1 MDRIYFRVQPQFMNS
16 LVPIVTRYIQFAGIA
31 GACFLGASRLR
42 RCVTGPGVRSF
53 VLLAAAMMA
62 QAQFKPVGPAPYS
75 PTVAHQKIRTLLEGI
90 DPGNRQKT
98 IATLSG
104 LLSWYRDILDEEL
117 VAAWQKDTRANVMEV
132 MESLADS
139 RVASRIVEFSWRERR
154 QTAFNLTYAPMFGN
168 LMARFPESSKPF
180 LDDLLSASQP
190 PDLSQ
195 PEAEAVCRILLDMPD
210 IGTWRNNAL
219 QILPHYRRAAESLLL
234 QDLHG
239 ADQEK
244 SYQAQRWQADLKIDG
259 AGNGNVQ
266 PNPRRRSTPSLSS
279 APDGI
284 APDNE
289 RSGPRRRSMPSLS
302 SAPGGIPADNQTE
315 SVILIPRA
323 SNDRPP
329 APTAANPAPA
339 HPPPS
344 PAPVPSTPPPLA
356 PPPSAPPLYSG
367 ARSGTL
373 ESSGGPIPQNA
384 EYVFRDV
391 PLVKMRL
398 DYDTKTWDARLVPG
412 EGQTQRLIVRNKSS
426 GPQKRCVVH
435 WSVIP

>member
-1 MDRIYFRVQPQFMNS
+1 MNG
-16 LVPIVTRYIQFAGIA
+16 LVWIAIRYIHSTVIA
-31 GACFLGASRLR
+31 GACLLGTSRVR
-42 RCVTGPGVRSF
+42 SCVTGPRARS
-53 VLLAAAMMA
+53 LLLFAAVMTAS
-62 QAQFKPVGPAPYS
+62 AQFKPVGPAPYS

-90 DPGNRQKT
+90 DPGNSQKT

-117 VAAWQKDTRANVMEV
+117 IAAWQKDNRANVTEV
-132 MESLADS
+132 LESLADS
-139 RVASRIVEFSWRERR
+139 RVASKIVEFSWRERR
-154 QTAFNLTYAPMFGN
+154 PAAFNLTYAPLLGN
-168 LMARFPESSKPF
+168 LMARFPESAKPF

-210 IGTWRNNAL
+210 IGTWRKSAL
-219 QILPHYRRAAESLLL
+219 QILPRYRRAAESVLL

-244 SYQAQRWQADLKIDG
+244 SYQAQRWQADLG
-259 AGNGNVQ
+259 MNAPANGSVQ
-266 PNPRRRSTPSLSS
+266 PSPRRRSTPTLSS
-279 APDGI
+279 APGGS

-289 RSGPRRRSMPSLS
+289 PPRRRSAPSLS
-302 SAPGGIPADNQTE
+302 AAPGGIPADNQSE
-315 SVILIPRA
+315 SVILIPRPG
-323 SNDRPP
+323 SNDPLPAPP
-329 APTAANPAPA
+329 AAKSAPA
-339 HPPPS
+339 LPPPS
-344 PAPVPSTPPPLA
+344 AAPVPAA
-356 PPPSAPPLYSG
+356 PPSPPSPLPPAPPLYSG

-373 ESSGGPIPQNA
+373 ESSGGAIPQNA

-412 EGQTQRLIVRNKSS
+412 KGQTQRLIVRNRSS

-435 WSVIP
+435 WTVIP

>member
-1 MDRIYFRVQPQFMNS
+1 VFF
-16 LVPIVTRYIQFAGIA
+16 
-31 GACFLGASRLR
+31 
-42 RCVTGPGVRSF
+42 
-53 VLLAAAMMA
+53 AAAMMA
-62 QAQFKPVGPAPYS
+62 NAQFKTIGPAPYS
-75 PTVAHQKIRTLLEGI
+75 PTVARQKIRTLLEGV
-90 DPGNRQKT
+90 DPSNSQKT
-98 IATLSG
+98 ITTLSG
-104 LLSWYRDILDEEL
+104 LLSWYRDLLDEEL
-117 VAAWQKDTRANVMEV
+117 IAAWQKDTRANLIKV

-139 RVASRIVEFSWRERR
+139 RVASRIIEFSWRERR
-154 QTAFNLTYAPMFGN
+154 QTAFNLTYAPMLGN
-168 LMARFPESSKPF
+168 LMARFPESAKPF
-180 LDDLLSASQP
+180 LDDLLPIPTSNQT

-195 PEAEAVCRILLDMPD
+195 PEAETVCRILLDMPD
-210 IGTWRNNAL
+210 IGTWRESAL
-219 QILPHYRRAAESLLL
+219 QILPHYRRAAESLLD

-239 ADQEK
+239 SDQEK
-244 SYQAQRWQADLKIDG
+244 SYQAQRWQADLKIDVP
-259 AGNGNVQ
+259 GNGNVQ

-279 APDGI
+279 APGGI
-284 APDNE
+284 PPDNE
-289 RSGPRRRSMPSLS
+289 QLGPRRRSAPSLS
-302 SAPGGIPADNQTE
+302 SAPGGIPPDKQTE

-329 APTAANPAPA
+329 ASATNSAPALPPPPAAPAP
-339 HPPPS
+339 
-344 PAPVPSTPPPLA
+344 ST

-373 ESSGGPIPQNA
+373 ESSGGPLPQNA

>member
-1 MDRIYFRVQPQFMNS
+1 MNG
-16 LVPIVTRYIQFAGIA
+16 LVLLVTRYIHFAFIIGTR
-31 GACFLGASRLR
+31 FLSISRVR
-42 RCVTGPGVRSF
+42 SCVTRSGIRSF
-53 VLLAAAMMA
+53 VLFAAVMTAS
-62 QAQFKPVGPAPYS
+62 AQFKPVGPAPYS

-90 DPGNRQKT
+90 DPSNRQKT

-117 VAAWQKDTRANVMEV
+117 IAAWQKDTRANVTEV

-154 QTAFNLTYAPMFGN
+154 PAAFNLTYAPLLGN
-168 LMARFPESSKPF
+168 LMARFPESAKPF
-180 LDDLLSASQP
+180 LDDLLSVSQT

-195 PEAEAVCRILLDMPD
+195 PEAETVCRILLDMPD
-210 IGTWRNNAL
+210 IGTWRKSAL
-219 QILPHYRRAAESLLL
+219 QILPRYRRAAESVLL

-244 SYQAQRWQADLKIDG
+244 SYQAQRWQADLG
-259 AGNGNVQ
+259 MNAPANGSVQ
-266 PNPRRRSTPSLSS
+266 PSPRRRSTPSLSS
-279 APDGI
+279 APGGI
-284 APDNE
+284 PPDNQPP
-289 RSGPRRRSMPSLS
+289 GPRRRSTPSLS
-302 SAPGGIPADNQTE
+302 SAPGGIPADNQAE
-315 SVILIPRA
+315 SAILIPRPG
-323 SNDRPP
+323 NDRPP
-329 APTAANPAPA
+329 APPAANSAPA
-339 HPPPS
+339 IPPPS
-344 PAPVPSTPPPLA
+344 AAPVPSAQPPSATPPLA
-356 PPPSAPPLYSG
+356 PPPPSAPPYSG

-373 ESSGGPIPQNA
+373 ESSGGLIPQNA

-412 EGQTQRLIVRNKSS
+412 EGQTQRLIVKNKSS

-435 WSVIP
+435 WSAIP

>member
-1 MDRIYFRVQPQFMNS
+1 
-16 LVPIVTRYIQFAGIA
+16 
-31 GACFLGASRLR
+31 
-42 RCVTGPGVRSF
+42 
-53 VLLAAAMMA
+53 MMA
-62 QAQFKPVGPAPYS
+62 NAQFKTVGPAPYS
-75 PTVAHQKIRTLLEGI
+75 TTVAHQKIRMLLEGI
-90 DPGNRQKT
+90 DPNNSQKT

-117 VAAWQKDTRANVMEV
+117 IAAWRKDNRANVIEV

-139 RVASRIVEFSWRERR
+139 RVASGIVEFSWRERR
-154 QTAFNLTYAPMFGN
+154 QTAFNLTYAAMLGN
-168 LMARFPESSKPF
+168 LMARFPDSAKPF
-180 LDDLLSASQP
+180 LDDLLSVSQP

-210 IGTWRNNAL
+210 IGTWRQSAL
-219 QILPHYRRAAESLLL
+219 LILPSYRRAAETLLL

-244 SYQAQRWQADLKIDG
+244 SYQAQRWQADLKFVVT
-259 AGNGNVQ
+259 GNGNAQ

-279 APDGI
+279 APGGI
-284 APDNE
+284 RTDSEQP
-289 RSGPRRRSMPSLS
+289 SQRRRSTPSLS
-302 SAPGGIPADNQTE
+302 SAPGGIPSDNQTE

-329 APTAANPAPA
+329 ASTATNSAPAP
-339 HPPPS
+339 PPRPA
-344 PAPVPSTPPPLA
+344 APVPSPPLPWA
-356 PPPSAPPLYSG
+356 PPPYTGPS
-367 ARSGTL
+367 SGTL
-373 ESSGGPIPQNA
+373 ESSGGAIPQNA

-398 DYDTKTWDARLVPG
+398 DYDTKTWDAHLVRG

>member
-1 MDRIYFRVQPQFMNS
+1 MNTLVRV
-16 LVPIVTRYIQFAGIA
+16 VIRYIHSAAIA
-31 GACFLGASRLR
+31 GARLLGTSRLR
-42 RCVTGPGVRSF
+42 TWGTGSGVRSF
-53 VLLAAAMMA
+53 VFFAAAMMA
-62 QAQFKPVGPAPYS
+62 NAQFKPVGPAPYS
-75 PTVAHQKIRTLLEGI
+75 PTVAHHKIRTLLEGI
-90 DPGNRQKT
+90 DPNNSQKT

-117 VAAWQKDTRANVMEV
+117 IAAWQKDTRANVIDV

-139 RVASRIVEFSWRERR
+139 RVASAIVEFSWRERR
-154 QTAFNLTYAPMFGN
+154 QTAFNLTYAPMLGN
-168 LMARFPESSKPF
+168 LMARFPESAKPF
-180 LDDLLSASQP
+180 LDDLLSVSQA

-210 IGTWRNNAL
+210 IGMWRHNAL
-219 QILPHYRRAAESLLL
+219 QILPRYRRAAESLLL

-239 ADQEK
+239 PDQEK
-244 SYQAQRWQADLKIDG
+244 SYRAERWQVDLKMD
-259 AGNGNVQ
+259 APGNGNMQ
-266 PNPRRRSTPSLSS
+266 PSPRRRSTPSLSS
-279 APDGI
+279 APGGI
-284 APDNE
+284 PPDNE
-289 RSGPRRRSMPSLS
+289 QPGARRRSTPSLS
-302 SAPGGIPADNQTE
+302 SAPGGSPDNQTE
-315 SVILIPRA
+315 SAILIPRVT
-323 SNDRPP
+323 NDRPP
-329 APTAANPAPA
+329 TPAATNSPPAV
-339 HPPPS
+339 PPLAA
-344 PAPVPSTPPPLA
+344 APVPSPPP
-356 PPPSAPPLYSG
+356 YSG

-373 ESSGGPIPQNA
+373 ECSGGPIPQNA